1 MLKGDKMSFKENI
14 KTRRLELNLT
24 LEEVS
29 NKLSISK
36 PTLQRYESGV
46 ISNVPFEKVEKLS
59 AILGTTPA
67 YLMGWNEKQ
76 EIKLSDDEINTLNK
90 YRSLDYLGK
99 HTIDTVLEMEFNRCI
114 QLFDSNKTS

>member
-1 MLKGDKMSFKENI
+1 MNFKENI

-29 NKLSISK
+29 NKLGISK

-59 AILGTTPA
+59 AILDTTPT
-67 YLMGWNEKQ
+67 YLMEWNEKQ
-76 EIKLSDDEINTLNK
+76 EIHLSDELQSTFL
-90 YRSLDYLGK
+90 Y
-99 HTIDTVLEMEFNRCI
+99 
-114 QLFDSNKTS
+114 